1 MTNIRFRKR
10 EISIRNIGPQRF
22 WIGVLAGLISTTS
35 ISLFLNHSREVLR
48 LLTSLQA
55 DLLILEENELLFFNY
70 FFSFLSSV
78 LGLSI
83 TIWIWMLNKNKIE
96 ERTEFTNS
104 FPERMLY

>member
-1 MTNIRFRKR
+1 M
-10 EISIRNIGPQRF
+10 
-22 WIGVLAGLISTTS
+22 
-35 ISLFLNHSREVLR
+35 
-48 LLTSLQA
+48 QA